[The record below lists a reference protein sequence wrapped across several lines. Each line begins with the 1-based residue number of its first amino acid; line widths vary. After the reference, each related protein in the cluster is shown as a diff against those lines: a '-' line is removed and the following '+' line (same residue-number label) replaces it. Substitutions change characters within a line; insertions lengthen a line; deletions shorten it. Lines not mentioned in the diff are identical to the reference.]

1 MPYLKPYS
9 LPWLEFSAEKARTDV
24 DAGKDPAAV
33 LESLVVDVLGF
44 AEHSRKKKKRDVPE
58 EVRRQRSERMKA
70 LRAAGVGGRPKGV
83 KEARHRSTYGVARK
97 RDEGAA

>member
-1 MPYLKPYS
+1 MPCIKPYS

-44 AEHSRKKKKRDVPE
+44 AEQNRKKIKRDVPE
-58 EVRRQRSERMKA
+58 EVRKQRSERMKEM
-70 LRAAGVGGRPKGV
+70 RARGIGGWPKKGSNAPINENEGVSDG
-83 KEARHRSTYGVARK
+83 
-97 RDEGAA
+97 